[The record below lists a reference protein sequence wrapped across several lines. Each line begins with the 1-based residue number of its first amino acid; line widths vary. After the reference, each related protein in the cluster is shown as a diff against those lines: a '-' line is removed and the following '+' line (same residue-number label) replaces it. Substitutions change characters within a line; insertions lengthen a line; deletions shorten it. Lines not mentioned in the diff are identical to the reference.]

1 MGDIINRK
9 QINSRKKFINCDG
22 NFGGT
27 LTKLQNYGAELKT
40 FSFTVICFQYKK
52 CFIQR
57 GDI

>member
-40 FSFTVICFQYKK
+40 FSFTVIYFQ
-52 CFIQR
+52 
-57 GDI
+57 